1 MMPEQTQKPNQMANS
16 KRHKTPTIMQ
26 MEAVECGA
34 ASLAMILGYYG
45 RWVPLEEL
53 RVKCGVS
60 RDGSKASNVM
70 KAARSYGLTSKGFNK
85 EPENLRNM
93 SLPIVV
99 FWNFN
104 HFLVVEGF
112 RNGKVYLNDPA
123 AGPRVVSDE
132 EFDLSFTGVVLTF
145 ETGAEFKKG
154 GQPQSVLAA
163 LKRRFVGLNDA
174 IAYLVLVGVALVLP
188 GLVVPVFTSVFI
200 DKLLISGMES
210 WLKPLLLGIVITALL
225 RVALKWLESYY
236 LLRVRTQIALASA
249 SKFFWHVLRLPV
261 EFYTQRSPGEIT
273 SRVGIND
280 KVAGMLSGD
289 LARAFLAVIRAVF
302 FAALMFFYDVWLTL
316 ISIVVV
322 SINVF
327 VMQQVAQKTKEASQM
342 LAIDGGRVY
351 GATMS
356 GLQVMET
363 VKSSGGESSFFS
375 KWAGYQA
382 KYVNSG
388 QAMARVGLVLGSVP
402 ALLTVLNS
410 LLILGVG
417 GIRVIDGHLS
427 IGMLVAFQSLAASFT
442 GPVQSLVGLGKK
454 MLEVQGD
461 MNRLDD
467 VMQYREDPWLNR
479 GPLPQAQGGRVAA
492 KLAGKVELNNISFGY
507 NPAGSALVE
516 NFNLILNP
524 GERVAIV
531 GPSGCGKS
539 TISRLVMGLYEPW
552 GGSIKFDDQ
561 PREAFGRY
569 EFFNSVALVDQDIVL
584 FGGSIRDNLSM
595 WDKNVSDQDI
605 IQAAKDAC
613 IHDVIM
619 SRPGGYDSK
628 LAEDGVNM
636 SGGQRQRLEIAR
648 ALATN
653 PRILVMDEGTSALD
667 PATEQQI
674 DENLRRRGCACIII
688 AHRLSTIRD
697 ADEIVV
703 LSYGHIV
710 ERGTHDSLMQIDGGF
725 YSRLVAQH

>member
-1 MMPEQTQKPNQMANS
+1 MMPEQTKKPNFMANS

-26 MEAVECGA
+26 LEAVECGA
-34 ASLAMILGYYG
+34 AALAMILGYHG

-53 RVKCGVS
+53 RVRCGVS
-60 RDGSKASNVM
+60 RDGSKASNVL
-70 KAARSYGLTSKGFNK
+70 KAARSFGLTSKGFNK
-85 EPENLRNM
+85 EPENLRTM
-93 SLPIVV
+93 SLPMIV

-104 HFLVVEGF
+104 HYLVVEGF

-123 AGPRVVSDE
+123 AGQRVVSDE
-132 EFDLSFTGVVLTF
+132 EFDLSFTGVALTF
-145 ETGAEFKKG
+145 ELGAQFKKG
-154 GQPQSVLAA
+154 GQPQSVFSA

-188 GLVVPVFTSVFI
+188 GLVVPVFSSVFI

-210 WLKPLLLGIVITALL
+210 WLKPLLLGIAITALL
-225 RVALKWLESYY
+225 RVALTWLESYY

-261 EFYTQRSPGEIT
+261 EFYTQRSPGEIS
-273 SRVGIND
+273 SRVAIND

-289 LARAFLAVIRAVF
+289 LAHAFLAVIQAVF

-316 ISIVVV
+316 ISIFVV
-322 SINVF
+322 SINIF
-327 VMQQVAQKTKEASQM
+327 VMQQVAQKTKEASQK
-342 LAIDGGRVY
+342 LAIDGGKVY

-382 KYVNSG
+382 KYVNSE
-388 QAMARVGLVLGSVP
+388 QAMARVGLVMGSLP

-417 GIRVIDGHLS
+417 GLRVIDGHLS
-427 IGMLVAFQSLAASFT
+427 IGMLVAFQSLVSSFT

-479 GPLPQAQGGRVAA
+479 GPLPKEKGVQIPA
-492 KLAGKVELNNISFGY
+492 KLAGKVELKNISFGY

-516 NFNLILNP
+516 NFNLVLNP

-552 GGSIKFDDQ
+552 GGSIEFDGQ

-569 EFFNSVALVDQDIVL
+569 EFFNSLALVDQDIVL
-584 FGGSIRDNLSM
+584 FEGTIRDNISM
-595 WDKNVSDQDI
+595 WDKSVSDQDI

-628 LAEDGVNM
+628 LEEGGVNM

-648 ALATN
+648 ALAAN

-725 YSRLVAQH
+725 YSRLIAQH

>member
-45 RWVPLEEL
+45 KWVPLEEL

-85 EPENLRNM
+85 EPENLRTM
-93 SLPIVV
+93 SLPMVV

-132 EFDLSFTGVVLTF
+132 EFDLSFTGVVLNF
-145 ETGAEFKKG
+145 EAGAEFKKG

-163 LKRRFVGLNDA
+163 LKRRFVGLKDA

-225 RVALKWLESYY
+225 RVALTWLESYY

-261 EFYTQRSPGEIT
+261 EFYTQRSPGEIS
-273 SRVGIND
+273 SRVRIND

-289 LARAFLAVIRAVF
+289 LARAFLAVIQAVF
-302 FAALMFFYDVWLTL
+302 FAALMLFYDVWLTL
-316 ISIVVV
+316 ISILVV

-327 VMQQVAQKTKEASQM
+327 VMQQVAQKTKEASQK
-342 LAIDGGRVY
+342 LAIDGGKVY

-382 KYVNSG
+382 KYVNSE
-388 QAMARVGLVLGSVP
+388 QAMARVGLVMGSVP

-417 GIRVIDGHLS
+417 GLRVIDGHLS

-492 KLAGKVELNNISFGY
+492 KLEGKVELKNISFGY

-516 NFNLILNP
+516 NFNLVLNP

-584 FGGSIRDNLSM
+584 FEGSIRDNLSM

-605 IQAAKDAC
+605 MQAAKDAC

-725 YSRLVAQH
+725 YSRLIAQH

>member
-85 EPENLRNM
+85 EPENLRTM
-93 SLPIVV
+93 SLPMVV

-145 ETGAEFKKG
+145 EAGAEFKKG
-154 GQPQSVLAA
+154 GQPQSVYAA

-174 IAYLVLVGVALVLP
+174 IAYIVLVGVALVLP

-225 RVALKWLESYY
+225 RVALTWLESYY

-261 EFYTQRSPGEIT
+261 EFYTQRSPGEIS

-289 LARAFLAVIRAVF
+289 LAHAFLAVIQAVF
-302 FAALMFFYDVWLTL
+302 FAALMLFYDVWLTL

-327 VMQQVAQKTKEASQM
+327 VMQQVAQKTKEASQK
-342 LAIDGGRVY
+342 LAIDGGKVY

-382 KYVNSG
+382 KYVNSE
-388 QAMARVGLVLGSVP
+388 QSMARVGLVMGSVP

-417 GIRVIDGHLS
+417 GLRVIDGHLS

-516 NFNLILNP
+516 NFNLVLNP

-584 FGGSIRDNLSM
+584 FEGSIRDNLSM
-595 WDKNVSDQDI
+595 WDKSVSDQDI
-605 IQAAKDAC
+605 MQAAKDAC

-725 YSRLVAQH
+725 YSRLIAQH

>member
-1 MMPEQTQKPNQMANS
+1 MMPEQTRKPNQMANS

-34 ASLAMILGYYG
+34 ASLAMILGYHG

-85 EPENLRNM
+85 EPENLRTM
-93 SLPIVV
+93 SLPMVV

-145 ETGAEFKKG
+145 EAGAEFKKG

-188 GLVVPVFTSVFI
+188 GLVVPVFSSVFI

-225 RVALKWLESYY
+225 RVALTWLESYY

-261 EFYTQRSPGEIT
+261 EFYTQRSPGEIS

-289 LARAFLAVIRAVF
+289 LARALLAVIQAVF
-302 FAALMFFYDVWLTL
+302 FAALMLFYDVWLTL

-327 VMQQVAQKTKEASQM
+327 VMQQVAQKTKEASQK
-342 LAIDGGRVY
+342 LAIDGGKVY

-382 KYVNSG
+382 KYVNSE
-388 QAMARVGLVLGSVP
+388 QSMARVGLVMGSVP

-417 GIRVIDGHLS
+417 GLRVIDGHLS

-507 NPAGSALVE
+507 NPTGSALVE
-516 NFNLILNP
+516 NFNLVLNP

-584 FGGSIRDNLSM
+584 FEGSIRDNLSM
-595 WDKNVSDQDI
+595 WDKSVSDQDI
-605 IQAAKDAC
+605 VQAAKDAC

-710 ERGTHDSLMQIDGGF
+710 ERGTHDSLLQIDGGF
-725 YSRLVAQH
+725 YSRLIAQH

>member
-1 MMPEQTQKPNQMANS
+1 MMPEQTKKQNTMANS

-34 ASLAMILGYYG
+34 ASLAMILGYHG
-45 RWVPLEEL
+45 KWVPLEEL
-53 RVKCGVS
+53 RLRCGVS
-60 RDGSKASNVM
+60 RDGSKASNLL

-85 EPENLRNM
+85 EPENLRTM
-93 SLPIVV
+93 SLPMVV

-104 HFLVVEGF
+104 HYLVVEGF

-123 AGPRVVSDE
+123 AGKRVVSDE
-132 EFDLSFTGVVLTF
+132 EFDLSFTGVALTF
-145 ETGAEFKKG
+145 ELGAEFKKG

-188 GLVVPVFTSVFI
+188 GLVVPVFSSVFI
-200 DKLLISGMES
+200 DKLLISGMDS

-225 RVALKWLESYY
+225 RVALTWLESYY

-261 EFYTQRSPGEIT
+261 EFYTQRSPGEIS

-289 LARAFLAVIRAVF
+289 LAKAFLAVIQAVF

-327 VMQQVAQKTKEASQM
+327 VMQQISQKTKEASQK
-342 LAIDGGRVY
+342 LAIDGGKVF

-356 GLQVMET
+356 GLRVMET

-382 KYVNSG
+382 KYVNSE
-388 QAMARVGLVLGSVP
+388 QAMARVGLVMGSLP
-402 ALLTVLNS
+402 ALLTVLNG

-417 GIRVIDGHLS
+417 GMRVIDGHLS

-479 GPLPQAQGGRVAA
+479 GPLPQTKGGQVAA

-516 NFNLILNP
+516 NFNLVLNP

-561 PREAFGRY
+561 PRETFGRY

-584 FGGSIRDNLSM
+584 FEGSIRDNLSM
-595 WDKNVSDQDI
+595 WDKSVSDQDV

-628 LAEDGVNM
+628 LEENGVNM

-710 ERGTHDSLMQIDGGF
+710 ERGTHDNLIQIDGGF
-725 YSRLVAQH
+725 YSRLIAQH

>member
-34 ASLAMILGYYG
+34 ASLAMILGYHG

-60 RDGSKASNVM
+60 RDGSKASNVL

-85 EPENLRNM
+85 EPENLRTM
-93 SLPIVV
+93 SLPMVV

-145 ETGAEFKKG
+145 EAGAEFKKG
-154 GQPQSVLAA
+154 GQPQSVYAA

-174 IAYLVLVGVALVLP
+174 IAYIVLVGVALVLP

-225 RVALKWLESYY
+225 RVALTWLESYY

-261 EFYTQRSPGEIT
+261 EFYTQRSPGEIS

-289 LARAFLAVIRAVF
+289 LARAFLAVIQAVF

-327 VMQQVAQKTKEASQM
+327 VMQQVAQKTKEASQK
-342 LAIDGGRVY
+342 LAIDGGKVY

-382 KYVNSG
+382 KYVNSE
-388 QAMARVGLVLGSVP
+388 QAMARVGLVMGSVP

-417 GIRVIDGHLS
+417 GLRVIDGHLS

-507 NPAGSALVE
+507 NPAGSALIE
-516 NFNLILNP
+516 NFNLVLNP

-584 FGGSIRDNLSM
+584 FEGSIRDNLSM
-595 WDKNVSDQDI
+595 WDKSVSDQDI
-605 IQAAKDAC
+605 MQAAKDAC

-725 YSRLVAQH
+725 YSRLIAQH

>member
-16 KRHKTPTIMQ
+16 KRYKTPTIMQ

-34 ASLAMILGYYG
+34 ASLAMILGYHG

-60 RDGSKASNVM
+60 RDGSKASNVL

-85 EPENLRNM
+85 EPGNLRTM
-93 SLPIVV
+93 SLPMVV

-123 AGPRVVSDE
+123 AGPRVISDE

-145 ETGAEFKKG
+145 EAGAEFKKG

-200 DKLLISGMES
+200 DKLMISGMES

-225 RVALKWLESYY
+225 RVALTWLESYY

-261 EFYTQRSPGEIT
+261 EFYTQRSPGEIS

-289 LARAFLAVIRAVF
+289 LARAFLAVIQAVF
-302 FAALMFFYDVWLTL
+302 FAALMLFYDVWLTL

-322 SINVF
+322 SINIF
-327 VMQQVAQKTKEASQM
+327 VLQQVAQKTKEASQK
-342 LAIDGGRVY
+342 LAIDGGKVY

-382 KYVNSG
+382 KYVNSE
-388 QAMARVGLVLGSVP
+388 QAMARVGLVMGSVP

-516 NFNLILNP
+516 NFNLVLNP

-584 FGGSIRDNLSM
+584 FEGSIRDNLSM
-595 WDKNVSDQDI
+595 WDKSVSDQDI
-605 IQAAKDAC
+605 MQAAKDAC

-628 LAEDGVNM
+628 LAENGVNM

-725 YSRLVAQH
+725 YSRLIAQH

>member
-1 MMPEQTQKPNQMANS
+1 MMPEQTQKPNQMANT

-45 RWVPLEEL
+45 KWVPLEEL

-85 EPENLRNM
+85 EPENLRTM
-93 SLPIVV
+93 SLPMVV

-132 EFDLSFTGVVLTF
+132 EFDLSFTGVVLNF
-145 ETGAEFKKG
+145 EAGAEFKKG

-163 LKRRFVGLNDA
+163 LKRRFVGLKDA

-225 RVALKWLESYY
+225 RVALTWLESYY

-261 EFYTQRSPGEIT
+261 EFYTQRSPGEIS
-273 SRVGIND
+273 SRVRIND

-289 LARAFLAVIRAVF
+289 LARAFLAVIQAVF
-302 FAALMFFYDVWLTL
+302 FAALMLFYDVWLTL
-316 ISIVVV
+316 ISILVV

-327 VMQQVAQKTKEASQM
+327 VMQQVAQKTKEASQK
-342 LAIDGGRVY
+342 LAIDGGKVY

-382 KYVNSG
+382 KYVNSE
-388 QAMARVGLVLGSVP
+388 QAMARVGLVMGSVP

-417 GIRVIDGHLS
+417 GLRVIDGHLS

-454 MLEVQGD
+454 VLEVQGD

-492 KLAGKVELNNISFGY
+492 KLEGKVELKNISFGY

-516 NFNLILNP
+516 NFNLVLNP

-584 FGGSIRDNLSM
+584 FEGSIRDNLSM

-605 IQAAKDAC
+605 MQAAKDAC

-725 YSRLVAQH
+725 YSRLIAQH

>member
-1 MMPEQTQKPNQMANS
+1 MMPEQTQKQNQMANS

-34 ASLAMILGYYG
+34 ASLAMFLGYHG

-60 RDGSKASNVM
+60 RDGSKASNVL

-85 EPENLRNM
+85 EPENLRTM
-93 SLPIVV
+93 SLPMVV

-123 AGPRVVSDE
+123 VGPRVVSDE

-145 ETGAEFKKG
+145 EAGAEFKKG

-200 DKLLISGMES
+200 DKLMISGMES

-225 RVALKWLESYY
+225 RVALTWLESYY

-261 EFYTQRSPGEIT
+261 EFYTQRSPGEIS

-289 LARAFLAVIRAVF
+289 LAHAFLAVSQAVF
-302 FAALMFFYDVWLTL
+302 FAALMLFYDVWLTL
-316 ISIVVV
+316 ISVVVV
-322 SINVF
+322 SVNIF
-327 VMQQVAQKTKEASQM
+327 VLQQVAQRTKEASQK
-342 LAIDGGRVY
+342 LAIDGGKVY

-382 KYVNSG
+382 KYVNSE
-388 QAMARVGLVLGSVP
+388 QAMARVGLVMGSVP

-479 GPLPQAQGGRVAA
+479 GPLSQAQGGRVAA

-516 NFNLILNP
+516 NFNLVLNP

-561 PREAFGRY
+561 PRESFGRY

-584 FGGSIRDNLSM
+584 FEGSIRDNLSM
-595 WDKNVSDQDI
+595 WDKSVSDQDI
-605 IQAAKDAC
+605 MQAAKDAC

-628 LAEDGVNM
+628 LAENGVNM

-725 YSRLVAQH
+725 YSRLIAQH

>member
-34 ASLAMILGYYG
+34 ASLAMILGYHG

-85 EPENLRNM
+85 EPEKLRTM
-93 SLPIVV
+93 SLPMIV

-145 ETGAEFKKG
+145 EAGAEFKKG

-225 RVALKWLESYY
+225 RVALTWLESYY

-261 EFYTQRSPGEIT
+261 EFYTQRSPGEIS

-289 LARAFLAVIRAVF
+289 LARAFLAVIQAVF
-302 FAALMFFYDVWLTL
+302 FAALMLFYDVWLTL
-316 ISIVVV
+316 ISVVVV
-322 SINVF
+322 SVNIF
-327 VMQQVAQKTKEASQM
+327 VLQQVAQKTKEASQK
-342 LAIDGGRVY
+342 LAIDGGKVY

-382 KYVNSG
+382 KYVNSE
-388 QAMARVGLVLGSVP
+388 QAMARVGLVMGSVP

-516 NFNLILNP
+516 NFNVVLNP

-552 GGSIKFDDQ
+552 GGDIKFDGQ

-584 FGGSIRDNLSM
+584 FEGSIRDNLSM

-605 IQAAKDAC
+605 MQAAKDAC

-725 YSRLVAQH
+725 YSRLIAQH